1 MTMIKRTAA
10 ALAMLL
16 VASTAYAAL
25 TKDEVKLLN
34 ESASL
39 LSEIRQAPDK
49 GIPEQIWSK
58 AECVLV
64 FPSLKKA
71 GFIVGGEFGSGVMSC
86 RHDNAWS
93 APVFMSL
100 TKGSAGFQIGAEA
113 IQLVLVVMNEKGADK
128 LLGDKVTLGADTS
141 IAAGPVGRAATAA
154 TDAQL
159 TAEMLAYSRAKGLF
173 AGVDLSGGSLRP
185 DDDKNHAAYG
195 ANVKAREI
203 VSGTSP
209 VTVPVEARSFSRA
222 LGSEVRAT
230 SGKK

>member
-1 MTMIKRTAA
+1 MSIITRAA
-10 ALAMLL
+10 ASLAVLL
-16 VASTAYAAL
+16 VASSASAAVS
-25 TKDEVKLLN
+25 KDEAKLLN

-58 AECVLV
+58 AECVVV

-86 RHDNAWS
+86 RHGNEWS

-100 TKGSAGFQIGAEA
+100 TNGSAGFQIGAEA
-113 IQLVLVVMNEKGADK
+113 IQLVLVVMNEKGAEK

-173 AGVDLSGGSLRP
+173 AGIDLSGGSLRP
-185 DDDKNHAAYG
+185 DNDRNRAAYG
-195 ANVKAREI
+195 ATANAREI
-203 VSGTSP
+203 AMGTSP
-209 VTVPVEARSFSRA
+209 LAVPVEARTFSRS

>member
-1 MTMIKRTAA
+1 MSIIKCAA
-10 ALAMLL
+10 ASLAVLL
-16 VASTAYAAL
+16 VASTASAAI
-25 TKDEVKLLN
+25 TKNEAKLLN

-58 AECVLV
+58 AECVIV

-86 RHDNAWS
+86 RHGKEWS

-113 IQLVLVVMNEKGADK
+113 IQLVLVVMNQKGADK
-128 LLGDKVTLGADTS
+128 LLADKVTLGADTS

-173 AGVDLSGGSLRP
+173 AGIDLSGGALKP
-185 DDDKNHAAYG
+185 DDEKNYAAYG
-195 ANVKAREI
+195 ASVKAREI
-203 VSGTSP
+203 AAGTSP
-209 VTVPVEARSFSRA
+209 PAIPVEARAFSRA